1 MFHFK
6 GFELGFPK
14 PVTKPAVI
22 VKALKKKDVYKG
34 QSLMKSQE

>member
-6 GFELGFPK
+6 GFEQSFPK
-14 PVTKPAVI
+14 PVIRTAV
-22 VKALKKKDVYKG
+22 VFKALKKKDVYKG